1 MNIPMESGPNG
12 SIVPPGLPPQ
22 MFGYGAQ
29 PTAAQIACS
38 TGLAVA
44 GIATT
49 AMGAL
54 LNTQAGITT
63 GHVFTDLT
71 ARLR

>member
-1 MNIPMESGPNG
+1 MVVGMESGPNG
-12 SIVPPGLPPQ
+12 TIVPPGLPPQ
-22 MFGYGAQ
+22 MFGYGVQ
-29 PTAAQIACS
+29 PSAAQIACS

-44 GIATT
+44 GINTT

-63 GHVFTDLT
+63 GHVLTDLT
-71 ARLR
+71 ARLQ